1 MHLKPS
7 DSPYYERTLK
17 VKDAANPRAPG
28 SVVLSKPSHLRE
40 DYQLKMPYRKY
51 VTTRSNPFQFTKNKF
66 FIFTWKWD
74 E

>member
-40 DYQLKMPYRKY
+40 IENCI
-51 VTTRSNPFQFTKNKF
+51 S
-66 FIFTWKWD
+66 
-74 E
+74 

>member
-28 SVVLSKPSHLRE
+28 SVVLSKPSHLRRLS
-40 DYQLKMPYRKY
+40 LKIAYRKY
-51 VTTRSNPFQFTKNKF
+51 VTTRQIPFNSPRINFY
-66 FIFTWKWD
+66 FTWKWD